1 MSLKLQMHTK
11 NPKKKNSSDNPHAI
25 REITE
30 GILAATFIL
39 LLGFIGASH
48 AFADRITPHV
58 RIGLFPVGGLLVDDV
73 LQAMDAYEQEF
84 LQTQITVHFRGGKS
98 SHTLREFGM
107 ELDKRKTAEVIQKY
121 AGKKISGRRI
131 QVAPVIVFHDEIAS
145 KVLQGDF
152 ANHMT
157 IPQNPTLALDAGGAV
172 RIVPGKN
179 GEGIDMV
186 SLNRDV
192 ARALSFTS
200 VPEVTALVVKETA
213 SLSPEDIEPTRIF
226 TQNLIASGFQMTGGE
241 ETINIPGTAIAS
253 MAIFTN
259 EKHLVMQLDVQKL
272 REYLV
277 QHIAPSIHEDPINAR
292 FTMEDG
298 KVVQFALP
306 KDGRTLDADGTIDA
320 INKVLAS
327 GQQTAPLAV
336 QIVRPLIVDTLDSKK
351 LGIDTLLAR
360 GETDFVGSPKNRT
373 ANIGVGASRY
383 DGILIAP
390 NEEFS
395 FNKFLGP
402 VTKEAGYLPELVIK
416 NNVTTAEYGGGLCQV
431 STTAFRAAMFSGMEI
446 TNRRNHSYAVRYYG
460 TPGFDATIYPPY
472 TDFRFL
478 NNTPGYLLIQTKI
491 EGTKLSFEFWGTSD
505 NRVVE
510 VDGPHPYDRKPDG
523 SVKSVIKQ
531 KVMKDGQTLIDDTF
545 YSNYKSPDLF
555 PHA

>member
-1 MSLKLQMHTK
+1 MH
-11 NPKKKNSSDNPHAI
+11 KKSPEKNSALHGSHVMRI
-25 REITE
+25 IGE
-30 GILAATFIL
+30 GVLSAVFIV
-39 LLGFIGASH
+39 LLGFAGISQ
-48 AFADRITPHV
+48 AFADRIPSHV
-58 RIGLFPVGGLLVDDV
+58 HVGRFPVGGLLSEDV

-84 LQTQITVHFRGGKS
+84 LQTTITVEFRGGES
-98 SHTLREFGM
+98 TRTLQEFGM
-107 ELDKRKTAEVIQKY
+107 ELNKRKTAESIQRFM
-121 AGKKISGRRI
+121 GRRLSAQRI
-131 QVAPVIVFHDEIAS
+131 QVAPSVIFHDEVAI
-145 KVLQGDF
+145 KVLQEDF
-152 ANHMT
+152 ANRMV
-157 IPQNPTLALDAGGAV
+157 IPQNPTFALEGGVIAV
-172 RIVPGKN
+172 LPAKN

-192 ARALSFTS
+192 AHALAFAPAPNVS
-200 VPEVTALVVKETA
+200 ALAVKEVA
-213 SLSPEDIEPTRIF
+213 LLSLQDVEPTRVF
-226 TQNLIASGFQMTGGE
+226 AQNLLQSGFHLISPE
-241 ETINIPGTAIAS
+241 KTIDIPGSAIRD
-253 MAIFTN
+253 MIEFTS
-259 EKHLVMQLDVQKL
+259 EKKSLVRFNGEKL
-272 REYLV
+272 QAYLSENV
-277 QHIAPSIHEDPINAR
+277 APEVNVDSINAR

-306 KDGRTLDADGTIDA
+306 KDGSTLDSQGTADA
-320 INKVLAS
+320 IHEALAQ
-327 GQQTAPLAV
+327 GNQVAQLTM
-336 QIVRPLIVDTLDSKK
+336 QIVRSLIADTGDSQK

-360 GETDFVGSPKNRT
+360 GETDFVGSPKNRK
-373 ANIGVGASRY
+373 ANIGVGAARY

-416 NNVTTAEYGGGLCQV
+416 NNATTAEYGGGLCQV
-431 STTAFRAAMFSGMEI
+431 STTVFRAAVLSGMEI

-478 NNTPGYLLIQTKI
+478 NNTPGYILIQTKI

-505 NRVVE
+505 NRTVE

-523 SVKSVIKQ
+523 SVKAVLKQ
-531 KVMKDGQTLIDDTF
+531 TVTKDGQTLIEDTF